1 MIRNPLTQQAT
12 NTLTQ
17 RMTTPGIALL
27 FPFLLLLLLAT
38 ATEAAE
44 PDSAGKV
51 IMVKGNVSAINL
63 TGEQRQL
70 QRRDNL
76 YEGDTL
82 ITGTNSRTQIRFRDN
97 ALLALDGNSRI
108 RIDHYHPQNPP
119 AHTTTEAEPEVLMT
133 LIEGG
138 FRTLSGTLGK
148 LDPSAYRVDTPVGSI
163 GIRGTLYSAT
173 LQQQTLLAGAWQGSI
188 LIKTPFGEMLLGQEA
203 DFSFAEITPTGFNG
217 LLEAPAALTP
227 VVTTEAP
234 AAKDTQSEVKD
245 TQPAS
250 PPQES
255 SQSTPEDSAG
265 DNTSR
270 PTAGTQT
277 NNQTTDNRLEIPA
290 NAISD
295 QDSGSV
301 IPLPLEQNESSA
313 SLQTFADNGQLQE
326 TGDTTPTEVVR
337 TSPDDRLSDA
347 EYQELFNSRLL
358 GAVISPSGV
367 YIGTLIRIGDNE
379 PLLVTGN
386 SSADLT
392 VIRFDGISEHRTS
405 PIEGIEWGIWDGR
418 DNNTIQL
425 YPDWDSLA
433 FSSLD
438 EQALWLA
445 GDPTR
450 SIDLEALQG
459 SVQFNTLDALGINN
473 NGDYL
478 NQANGSFTLDFDS
491 GQIRNGQLQLQF
503 DNDQS
508 WDMQFDGTLHSGGFY
523 SAIVE
528 MDILSGSHGNSHL
541 NLDNS
546 EMAGL
551 LIGEEAHG
559 FVGGFNLHD
568 QDGAQAAGVILMSQ

>member
-1 MIRNPLTQQAT
+1 MIRNLLTRRAT
-12 NTLTQ
+12 NRLVWQ
-17 RMTTPGIALL
+17 ITTPGMFAL
-27 FPFLLLLLLAT
+27 FPFLLLLLLAPGT
-38 ATEAAE
+38 QAAE

-51 IMVKGNVSAINL
+51 IMVKGNVSAINR
-63 TGEQRQL
+63 TGEQRPL

-82 ITGTNSRTQIRFRDN
+82 ITGINSRTQIRFRDN
-97 ALLALDGNSRI
+97 ALLALESSSRI
-108 RIDHYHPQNPP
+108 RIDHYHPQNTP
-119 AHTTTEAEPEVLMT
+119 AHTTTEAKPEVLMT

-163 GIRGTLYSAT
+163 GIRGTLYSAR
-173 LQQQTLLAGAWQGSI
+173 LQQETLLAGAWQGSI
-188 LIKTPFGEMLLGQEA
+188 LITTPHGEMVLGQES
-203 DFSFAEITPTGFNG
+203 DFSFAEITPTGFSG
-217 LLEAPAALTP
+217 LLEAPTALTP
-227 VVTTEAP
+227 AMTTEAP
-234 AAKDTQSEVKD
+234 AAKDTQ
-245 TQPAS
+245 PAS
-250 PPQES
+250 QPHEN

-265 DNTSR
+265 DNGPVI
-270 PTAGTQT
+270 PT
-277 NNQTTDNRLEIPA
+277 

-295 QDSGSV
+295 QDSGPV

-367 YIGTLIRIGDNE
+367 YTGTLIQIGDSE

-386 SSADLT
+386 SSAELT
-392 VIRFDGISEHRTS
+392 VIRFTGVSEHRTS

-418 DNNTIQL
+418 NNNHIQL

-450 SIDLEALQG
+450 SVDLEALHG
-459 SVQFNTLDALGINN
+459 SVQFNTLDALGMNG
-473 NGDYL
+473 NGDDL
-478 NQANGSFTLDFDS
+478 NQASGSFTLDFDS

-503 DNDQS
+503 NNDQN
-508 WDMQFDGTLHSGGFY
+508 WDLQFDGTLHSGGFY

>member
-1 MIRNPLTQQAT
+1 MIRNLFTQQAT
-12 NTLTQ
+12 NRLT
-17 RMTTPGIALL
+17 RRITTPGMPAL
-27 FPFLLLLLLAT
+27 FPFLLLLLLAPGT
-38 ATEAAE
+38 QAAE

-63 TGEQRQL
+63 TGAQRLL

-82 ITGTNSRTQIRFRDN
+82 ITGSNSRTQIRFRDN

-108 RIDHYHPQNPP
+108 RIDHYHPQNTPTN
-119 AHTTTEAEPEVLMT
+119 TTTETEPEVLMT
-133 LIEGG
+133 LLEGG

-148 LDPSAYRVDTPVGSI
+148 LAPSAYRVDTPVGSI
-163 GIRGTLYSAT
+163 GIRGTFYSAT

-188 LIKTPFGEMLLGQEA
+188 LIKTPFGEMMLGREE
-203 DFSFAEITPTGFNG
+203 DFSFAEITPTGFSG

-227 VVTTEAP
+227 AVTTEAP
-234 AAKDTQSEVKD
+234 AAKDSQSEVQG
-245 TQPAS
+245 TQPVS
-250 PPQES
+250 PPQED
-255 SQSTPEDSAG
+255 SQSTQQDSAG

-270 PTAGTQT
+270 
-277 NNQTTDNRLEIPA
+277 QTTDNDPAIPT

-295 QDSGSV
+295 QDNGSV
-301 IPLPLEQNESSA
+301 IPLPLEQHESSA

-326 TGDTTPTEVVR
+326 TGNNTPTEVVR

-367 YIGTLIRIGDNE
+367 YIGTLIRIGDSE

-386 SSADLT
+386 SAADLT
-392 VIRFDGISEHRTS
+392 VIRFEGISEHRTS
-405 PIEGIEWGIWDGR
+405 PIDGIEWGIWDGR
-418 DNNTIQL
+418 DNNNIQL

-433 FSSLD
+433 FNSLD

-478 NQANGSFTLDFDS
+478 NQANGSFILDFDS
-491 GQIRNGQLQLQF
+491 GQIRDGQLQLQF
-503 DNDQS
+503 DHDQN
-508 WDMQFDGTLHSGGFY
+508 WNMQFDGTLHSGGFY

-541 NLDNS
+541 NLNNS

-559 FVGGFNLHD
+559 FVGGFHLHD
-568 QDGAQAAGVILMSQ
+568 QDGAQAVGVILMSQ